1 MMTTEDTLTSDR
13 KKIMVIEDDKE
24 IRETIHYALEI
35 DGYEVISKPNGKE
48 ALDLLQEIPVP
59 GLILLDLSMPVMGGA
74 EFIEN
79 LRTQERHRNVPVV
92 VLTAARN
99 KPRPREV
106 ADFLTKPIDLD
117 MLLRIADQYCGPPA
131 ESADVHS
138 S

>member
-1 MMTTEDTLTSDR
+1 MNSTNEMIRSDR
-13 KKIMVIEDDKE
+13 KRIMVIEDDKE

-35 DGYEVISKPNGKE
+35 DGYEVISRPNGKE
-48 ALDLLQEIPVP
+48 ALDLLKDIPVP

-79 LRTQERHRNVPVV
+79 LRIQEKHRQVPVV

-99 KPRPREV
+99 KPRPRDV

-117 MLLRIADQYCGPPA
+117 MLLRIADQYCGPTP
-131 ESADVHS
+131 EQRADAS
-138 S
+138 